1 MLYITKSP
9 TYNQTLLALSP
20 GILKRK
26 KMKEA
31 TIILDILE
39 CTSAVFRMFCH
50 RL

>member
-26 KMKEA
+26 KKKKLAER
-31 TIILDILE
+31 
-39 CTSAVFRMFCH
+39 SYNYS
-50 RL
+50 